1 MPMRTGRCLCG
12 AVNYELDGD
21 LLATAICHCDHCQR
35 QSGGAFS
42 VNLVAHESQ
51 LTITGELRTYEEMG
65 ERGDAVY
72 VRRRFC
78 PACGSPIVSE
88 LAQTPGIIAVKAGS
102 LDDRSAVQP
111 TVEVW
116 CVDRQPWVSLPG
128 MAVSLERE

>member
-1 MPMRTGRCLCG
+1 MTRTGRCLCG
-12 AVNYELDGD
+12 EVSYELAGD
-21 LLATAICHCDHCQR
+21 LVATAVCHCAHCQR

-51 LTITGELRTYEEMG
+51 LTVSGELKTYEETG

-78 PACGSPIVSE
+78 GSCGSPIVSE
-88 LAQTPGIIAVKAGS
+88 LAQTAGLVAVKAGT
-102 LDDRSAVQP
+102 LDDTAEVHP

-116 CVDRQPWVSLPG
+116 CVDRQPWVALPG
-128 MAVSLERE
+128 MAASLDRE